1 MKRPRRQFLHLVA
14 GAAALPFAPHI
25 ARAQVYPAR
34 PITMIVPLP
43 AGGAVDV
50 LARMMAEGMRASL
63 GAPVV
68 VENISGAGGTLAT
81 GRVVR
86 SAPDGYTL
94 GIGTSVQYVM
104 NGALYPLA
112 YDLVKDFEPVA
123 LLPTVPY
130 WIIARKEMPANNLA
144 EMIAWLKANPDKA
157 SAGIV
162 GVGGSGHLCLINLQ
176 NATGT
181 RFQFVPYR
189 GGAPELQDLLGGQ
202 IDLSCDLAANSLPMV
217 RAGAIKA
224 FAVMTKARWFA
235 APEVPTAD
243 EAGLSGIYVSNW
255 IGLWAPRATPR
266 EIISKLNMAAVAA
279 MADPALRQKI
289 AEQGMEI
296 PPADQQTPEAL
307 GAYQKA
313 EIDKWW
319 PIIKAAGVKPE

>member
-1 MKRPRRQFLHLVA
+1 MRRLILA
-14 GAAALPFAPHI
+14 LALAACGHAAS
-25 ARAQVYPAR
+25 AQTYPSR

-50 LARMMAEGMRASL
+50 LARMMAEGMRAFL
-63 GAPVV
+63 GQPVV

-94 GIGTSVQYVM
+94 GIGTSVQYVI

-112 YDLVKDFEPVA
+112 YDLIKDFEPVA

-130 WIIARKEMPANNLA
+130 WIIARKEMPAENLA
-144 EMIAWLKANPDKA
+144 QMIAWLKANPDKA

-217 RAGAIKA
+217 RAGRIKA
-224 FAVMTKARWFA
+224 FAVMTRTRWFA
-235 APEVPTAD
+235 APQVPTAD
-243 EAGLSGIYVSNW
+243 EAGLGGIYVSNW
-255 IGLWAPRATPR
+255 IGLWAPRRTPR
-266 EIISKLNMAAVAA
+266 DIIVRLNAAVVSA
-279 MADPALRQKI
+279 MSDPTQRGKI

-296 PPADQQTPEAL
+296 PAADQQTPEAL

-313 EIDKWW
+313 EIEKWW
-319 PIIKAAGVKPE
+319 PIIKAAGVK

>member
-1 MKRPRRQFLHLVA
+1 MRRLILA
-14 GAAALPFAPHI
+14 LALAACGHAAS
-25 ARAQVYPAR
+25 AQTYPSR

-50 LARMMAEGMRASL
+50 LARMMAEGMRAFL
-63 GAPVV
+63 GQPVV

-86 SAPDGYTL
+86 AAPDGYTL

-130 WIIARKEMPANNLA
+130 WMIARKEMPAENLA
-144 EMIAWLKANPDKA
+144 QMIAWLKANPDKA

-189 GGAPELQDLLGGQ
+189 GGAPELQNLRGGQ
-202 IDLSCDLAANSLPMV
+202 IDLSCDLAANSLPMM
-217 RAGAIKA
+217 RAGRIKA
-224 FAVMTKARWFA
+224 FAVMTRTRWFA
-235 APEVPTAD
+235 APQVPTAD
-243 EAGLSGIYVSNW
+243 EAGLGGIYVSNW
-255 IGLWAPRATPR
+255 IGLWAPRRTPR
-266 EIISKLNMAAVAA
+266 DIIVRLNAAVVSA
-279 MADPALRQKI
+279 MSDPTQRGKI

-296 PPADQQTPEAL
+296 PAADQQTPEAL

-313 EIDKWW
+313 EIEKWW

>member
-1 MKRPRRQFLHLVA
+1 MRRLILALVL
-14 GAAALPFAPHI
+14 AAAAGHAAGGL
-25 ARAQVYPAR
+25 AQTYPSR
-34 PITMIVPLP
+34 PIAMIVPLP

-63 GAPVV
+63 GQPIV

-112 YDLVKDFEPVA
+112 YDLVKDFEPIA

-130 WIIARKEMPANNLA
+130 WIIAKKEMPANNLA

-217 RAGAIKA
+217 RAGRIKA
-224 FAVMTKARWFA
+224 FAVMTKTRWFA
-235 APEVPTAD
+235 APDVPTAD
-243 EAGLSGIYVSNW
+243 EAGVGGIYVSNW

-266 EIISKLNMAAVAA
+266 DIIAKLNAAVVAA
-279 MADPALRQKI
+279 MADPILRGKI

-296 PPADQQTPEAL
+296 PAPDQQIPEAL

-313 EIDKWW
+313 EIEKWW

>member
-1 MKRPRRQFLHLVA
+1 MRKLIFALA
-14 GAAALPFAPHI
+14 FAAVFGQAAS
-25 ARAQVYPAR
+25 ASAQTYPSR

-50 LARMMAEGMRASL
+50 LARIVAEQMRVSL
-63 GAPVV
+63 GQPIV
-68 VENISGAGGTLAT
+68 VENVSGAGGTLAT

-86 SAPDGYTL
+86 AAPDGYTL

-112 YDLVKDFEPVA
+112 YDLVKDFEPIV

-130 WIIARKEMPANNLA
+130 WIIARKEMPADDLKG
-144 EMIAWLKANPDKA
+144 MVAWLKANPDKA

-162 GVGGSGHLCLINLQ
+162 GVGGSGHLCLIDLQ

-181 RFQFVPYR
+181 RFAFVPYR

-217 RAGAIKA
+217 RAGRLKA

-235 APEVPTAD
+235 APQVPT
-243 EAGLSGIYVSNW
+243 
-255 IGLWAPRATPR
+255 
-266 EIISKLNMAAVAA
+266 
-279 MADPALRQKI
+279 
-289 AEQGMEI
+289 
-296 PPADQQTPEAL
+296 
-307 GAYQKA
+307 
-313 EIDKWW
+313 
-319 PIIKAAGVKPE
+319 

>member
-1 MKRPRRQFLHLVA
+1 MRRLILALALAACSHAA
-14 GAAALPFAPHI
+14 GA
-25 ARAQVYPAR
+25 QTYPSR

-50 LARMMAEGMRASL
+50 LARIMAEGMRASL
-63 GAPVV
+63 GQPVV

-81 GRVVR
+81 SRVVR
-86 SAPDGYTL
+86 AAPDGYTL

-112 YDLVKDFEPVA
+112 YDLVKDFEPIA

-130 WIIARKEMPANNLA
+130 WIIARKGMPAGNLS

-217 RAGAIKA
+217 RAGRIKA
-224 FAVMTKARWFA
+224 FAVMTRTRWFA

-243 EAGLSGIYVSNW
+243 EAGLGGIYVSNW

-266 EIISKLNMAAVAA
+266 DIIAKLNAAVVAA
-279 MADPALRQKI
+279 MGDPTLRGKI

-296 PPADQQTPEAL
+296 PAADQQTPNAL

-313 EIDKWW
+313 EIEKWW